1 MRAIICD
8 RAYLTAFGQRLD
20 PGACRFGNVV
30 LGDWLPLVIEW
41 DYGAF
46 AALGAAI
53 ISLAVAIAAIRDA
66 PRRQRMPGY

>member
-1 MRAIICD
+1 
-8 RAYLTAFGQRLD
+8 
-20 PGACRFGNVV
+20 V